1 MQFEEGNNAISITN
15 GNFHWGVT
23 PKQAEKAAEKSKP
36 SEIEEADDKE
46 KPLLEK
52 KSRGSIGKDMEEEDV
67 KTTINEV
74 ITLRNIN
81 LEVKHG
87 EFVCIIGDVGS
98 GKSSLLSAMIG
109 DMLHIDKRAL
119 DKYGN

>member
-1 MQFEEGNNAISITN
+1 
-15 GNFHWGVT
+15 
-23 PKQAEKAAEKSKP
+23 
-36 SEIEEADDKE
+36 
-46 KPLLEK
+46 
-52 KSRGSIGKDMEEEDV
+52 MEEEDT

-74 ITLRNIN
+74 ITLSNIN